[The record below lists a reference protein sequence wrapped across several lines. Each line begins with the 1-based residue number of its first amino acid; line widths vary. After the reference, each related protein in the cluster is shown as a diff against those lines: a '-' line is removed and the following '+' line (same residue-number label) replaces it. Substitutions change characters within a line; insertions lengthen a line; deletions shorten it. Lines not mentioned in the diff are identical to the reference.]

1 MHNATIPAYANVT
14 DIDVVGDPDGRTPFI
29 QMNAVSGDDMTLTMW
44 RNRDGDIEVQCGSLW
59 GLLDMAREKLEH
71 VYGDFRRLELLNLLN
86 AGETHLEILD
96 AAAGKE
102 D

>member
-1 MHNATIPAYANVT
+1 
-14 DIDVVGDPDGRTPFI
+14 
-29 QMNAVSGDDMTLTMW
+29 MTLTMW

-59 GLLDMAREKLEH
+59 GLLDMAREKLNH
-71 VYGDFRRLELLNLLN
+71 VYGDLRRLELLNLLN

-102 D
+102 G